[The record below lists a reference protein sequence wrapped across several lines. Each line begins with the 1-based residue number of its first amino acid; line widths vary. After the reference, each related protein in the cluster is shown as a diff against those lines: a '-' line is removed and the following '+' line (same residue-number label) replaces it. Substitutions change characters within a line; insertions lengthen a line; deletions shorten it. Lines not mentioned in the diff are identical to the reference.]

1 MGTLSKMARMRAWY
15 YNSNAIV
22 WCRVMRVQN
31 LQSVGCRWLR
41 YCAVFAACCALW
53 LAGPALATL
62 QTRTQPS
69 TIRARHPHRA
79 HRRRKTVAR
88 ARRRHSTAAHRQL
101 ARRRSLHAAHP
112 ATVAAASDPE
122 VADADTGATP
132 LPAPT
137 QATQTVAIPRHIP
150 RPLRGSHDVLVHQN
164 IIADVEGLG
173 RIQNDAQ
180 IQEMLAAK
188 HLAAL
193 PVGHGLAVDPRLPVN
208 RRYCR
213 PWTADFLANLAHA
226 HSALFVHPL
235 VVTSAVRTVQ
245 FQQHLERIN
254 GNAAPASGDTASPH
268 LTGQA
273 VDIGKKGM
281 SMREIGWMRAY
292 LGQLQSA
299 GLLDVE
305 EEFHQSCFHISVYKT
320 YVDEPGFSTHM
331 IASADAPALSDA
343 AEPKP
348 AAPEHRAPVRP
359 IHHAVRRRRRRLH
372 VHPSLMAA
380 GVQ

>member
-1 MGTLSKMARMRAWY
+1 
-15 YNSNAIV
+15 
-22 WCRVMRVQN
+22 MRVQN
-31 LQSVGCRWLR
+31 LQSIGCRWLR
-41 YCAVFAACCALW
+41 CCAVFAACCALL
-53 LAGPALATL
+53 LALPALASL

-69 TIRARHPHRA
+69 AIRARHPHRV

-88 ARRRHSTAAHRQL
+88 ARRHRRTIVHRQL
-101 ARRRSLHAAHP
+101 AHRRSLHAAHP
-112 ATVAAASDPE
+112 AAVAEAPAPE
-122 VADADTGATP
+122 AADADTGAIP
-132 LPAPT
+132 LPASV
-137 QATQTVAIPRHIP
+137 QQTVAIPRYIP

-188 HLAAL
+188 HLAPL

-320 YVDEPGFSTHM
+320 YVDEPGFSTNM
-331 IASADAPALSDA
+331 IASADTPALPEA
-343 AEPKP
+343 AEAKP

-359 IHHAVRRRRRRLH
+359 VHHAVRRRRRHLRM
-372 VHPSLMAA
+372 HPGLMAA

>member
-1 MGTLSKMARMRAWY
+1 
-15 YNSNAIV
+15 
-22 WCRVMRVQN
+22 MRVQN
-31 LQSVGCRWLR
+31 LQSAGYRWMR
-41 YCAVFAACCALW
+41 SCAVFAACCALL
-53 LAGPALATL
+53 LALPALASL
-62 QTRTQPS
+62 QTRTQPAA
-69 TIRARHPHRA
+69 IRARHTHRA

-88 ARRRHSTAAHRQL
+88 VRRHRRTLAHRQR
-101 ARRRSLHAAHP
+101 AHRRSLHAAHP
-112 ATVAAASDPE
+112 AAMAAAPTVAAVPTPEASD
-122 VADADTGATP
+122 VDTEAIPRT
-132 LPAPT
+132 APT

-188 HLAAL
+188 RLAPL
-193 PVGHGLAVDPRLPVN
+193 PVGHGLSVDPRLPSN

-320 YVDEPGFSTHM
+320 YVDEPGFSTSM
-331 IASADAPALSDA
+331 IARSDVPALPA
-343 AEPKP
+343 EEPK
-348 AAPEHRAPVRP
+348 ASAPV
-359 IHHAVRRRRRRLH
+359 HHALVRNVHHPVRRRRRRLH

>member
-1 MGTLSKMARMRAWY
+1 MRSVRLQSAPAQWLRT
-15 YNSNAIV
+15 SVIFAIV
-22 WCRVMRVQN
+22 
-31 LQSVGCRWLR
+31 
-41 YCAVFAACCALW
+41 CAIF
-53 LAGPALATL
+53 LAMPAWATL
-62 QTRTQPS
+62 QTRP
-69 TIRARHPHRA
+69 ARHIRRV
-79 HRRRKTVAR
+79 HRRSRNLHHRGTVAR
-88 ARRRHSTAAHRQL
+88 ARLHRHAAVHRKV
-101 ARRRSLHAAHP
+101 ARRFSARAKASGVSVPAPIDTQAADSLA
-112 ATVAAASDPE
+112 
-122 VADADTGATP
+122 P
-132 LPAPT
+132 LPAPA
-137 QATQTVAIPRHIP
+137 QVQQTVAIPRHIP

-188 HLAAL
+188 RLAPV
-193 PVGHGLAVDPRLPVN
+193 PVGAGMTVDPRLPAN

-213 PWTADFLANLAHA
+213 PWTADFLANLTHA

-254 GNAAPASGDTASPH
+254 GNAAPASGYTASPH

-292 LGQLQSA
+292 LGQMQSA

-320 YVDEPGFSTHM
+320 YADEPGFSTNM
-331 IASADAPALSDA
+331 IARSDVPAL
-343 AEPKP
+343 P
-348 AAPEHRAPVRP
+348 AAAPKAAASEHRALVRSV
-359 IHHAVRRRRRRLH
+359 HHPVRRRRRHMR

>member
-1 MGTLSKMARMRAWY
+1 MQRRS
-15 YNSNAIV
+15 
-22 WCRVMRVQN
+22 
-31 LQSVGCRWLR
+31 LQF
-41 YCAVFAACCALW
+41 AVAPSALW
-53 LAGPALATL
+53 LRWSGMLVLACAIFLAVPAWATL
-62 QTRTQPS
+62 QTQP
-69 TIRARHPHRA
+69 TRHIARH
-79 HRRRKTVAR
+79 HRRRVHHSAAAHAR
-88 ARRRHSTAAHRQL
+88 LRRRRTSHPAAHRTL
-101 ARRRSLHAAHP
+101 ARKSRVPAPAAKTKSP
-112 ATVAAASDPE
+112 NTAEQAEAS
-122 VADADTGATP
+122 ADSSTAP
-132 LPAPT
+132 LPAPV
-137 QATQTVAIPRHIP
+137 QPAQSVAIPRRIP

-164 IIADVEGLG
+164 IIAEVEGLG

-188 HLAAL
+188 RLAPI
-193 PVGHGLAVDPRLPVN
+193 PVGAGMTVDPRLPAN

-226 HSALFVHPL
+226 HAALFVHPL

-292 LGQLQSA
+292 LGQMQSA

-320 YVDEPGFSTHM
+320 YADEPGFSTSM
-331 IASADAPALSDA
+331 IARADAPEAPVSTA
-343 AEPKP
+343 KP
-348 AAPEHRAPVRP
+348 AAAVHHAAVRP
-359 IHHAVRRRRRRLH
+359 VHHAVRRRHRRNLH

-380 GVQ
+380 SVQ